1 MIGAEGQRRTLG
13 TFGVEIV
20 ALAALVFLVAPVVI
34 IVIVSFGRTEYL
46 VFPPRELSLRWYQK
60 VLGDPQWLAAMGVS
74 LRVAL
79 IASVVSTLLVIPA
92 SLALVRGRLR
102 FKGGVYAA
110 LLSPLIVPIV
120 ITAIGLYFFFT
131 RFVGSGSVVAMGI
144 GHAVL
149 SIPVVT
155 IIVTAALQG
164 VDENLDHAAYSL
176 GAGRLYTLRR
186 VTLPLIAPA
195 LIAAFLFAFLMSL
208 DELLVP
214 LFLSGIRM
222 QTLSVKIWQGIQYE
236 LSPAIAA
243 VSSLLIG
250 ATLVFV
256 GLVGLVRRRA
266 SWSASAKRDTA

>member
-1 MIGAEGQRRTLG
+1 MIGSEGQNRGLG
-13 TFGVEIV
+13 TLSVELV
-20 ALAALVFLVAPVVI
+20 ALLGLLFLVAPVVI
-34 IVIVSFGRTEYL
+34 ILIVSFGRSEYL
-46 VFPPRELSLRWYQK
+46 VFPPREWSLRWYEK
-60 VLGDPQWLAAMGVS
+60 VLNDPQWLAAMWVS
-74 LRVAL
+74 MRVAL
-79 IASVVSTLLVIPA
+79 IASAVSSILVIPA
-92 SLALVRGRLR
+92 ALALVRGRLR

-131 RFVGSGSVVAMGI
+131 RFVGSGSIIAMGL

-164 VDENLDHAAYSL
+164 VDENLDNAAFSL
-176 GAGRLYTLRR
+176 GASRLYTLWH
-186 VTLPLIAPA
+186 VTLPLIGPA
-195 LIAAFLFAFLMSL
+195 MMAAFLFALLMSL
-208 DELLVP
+208 DELLIP
-214 LFLSGIRM
+214 LFLSGIKV

-250 ATLVFV
+250 ATLVFF
-256 GLVGLVRRRA
+256 GLVGVARRRA
-266 SWSASAKRDTA
+266 TWAAK